1 MTIEEAIEHLI
12 TVKEYYTSDRDFTP
26 WGEDYEPLLSEE
38 KQAIDRAVE
47 TLEKQIPKKP
57 DRGVCPNCNSRHIY
71 AASFTKADRFKYC
84 GDCGQALDW
93 SDNDDR

>member
-12 TVKEYYTSDRDFTP
+12 TVKGYYTSDRDFTP

-38 KQAIDRAVE
+38 EQAVDKAVE

-57 DRGVCPNCNSRHIY
+57 RKGVCPNCGSRHIY
-71 AASFTKADRFKYC
+71 AATLMKAECFKFC
-84 GDCGQALDW
+84 GDCGQALKWEDKK
-93 SDNDDR
+93 DD